1 MEKIGPVLKK
11 RSKHNWHKQEHPHM
25 QSKTITSQ
33 KSLIIFVIFI
43 MITYITEVNIHKE
56 TIKIPIWC
64 LMAALNFFMKS
75 ENKKLRTMGM
85 ILHVHVL
92 VWLNF

>member
-11 RSKHNWHKQEHPHM
+11 SSNHNWHNQGHPHM
-25 QSKTITSQ
+25 QSKTVASQ
-33 KSLIIFVIFI
+33 KGLIIYIIFI

-75 ENKKLRTMGM
+75 ENKKLRTMWM

-92 VWLNF
+92 VWLYF

>member
-11 RSKHNWHKQEHPHM
+11 SSNHNWHNQGHPHM
-25 QSKTITSQ
+25 QSKTIASQ
-33 KSLIIFVIFI
+33 KGLIIYIIFV
-43 MITYITEVNIHKE
+43 MITYITEVNIQKE

-64 LMAALNFFMKS
+64 LTAALNFFMKS
-75 ENKKLRTMGM
+75 EDKKLRTMWM

-92 VWLNF
+92 VWLYF

>member
-11 RSKHNWHKQEHPHM
+11 SSNHDWHNQGHPHM
-25 QSKTITSQ
+25 QSKKIASQ
-33 KSLIIFVIFI
+33 KSLIIYIIFI
-43 MITYITEVNIHKE
+43 MITYITEVNIQKE

-64 LMAALNFFMKS
+64 LTAALNFFMKS
-75 ENKKLRTMGM
+75 EDKKLRTMWM

-92 VWLNF
+92 VWLYF